1 MKLSTRF
8 RYGTRL
14 ILELALNYDQGPVFL
29 KDISNSQEISL
40 KYLGQIVIKLKSAG
54 IVSSTRGAHG
64 GYYLTKH
71 PENIRLSEIIE
82 ALDGPFIL
90 VECINDPQKC
100 SRYEGCVARI
110 FWMDINDKFY
120 NTLDSITVQDLLIQ
134 KIKRPDSSLK

>member
-29 KDISNSQEISL
+29 KDVSNSQEISL
-40 KYLGQIVIKLKSAG
+40 KYLGQIVIKLRSAG
-54 IVSSTRGAHG
+54 IVNSARGAHG
-64 GYYLTKH
+64 GYYLAKH
-71 PENIRLSEIIE
+71 PEDIKLSEIIE

-90 VECINDPQKC
+90 VECIDNPEKC
-100 SRYEGCVARI
+100 SRNEGCVTRI

-120 NTLDSITVQDLLIQ
+120 NTLDSITVQDLLVK
-134 KIKRPDSSLK
+134 KIKRSGSITD

>member
-134 KIKRPDSSLK
+134 KIKRTDSSLK

>member
-14 ILELALNYDQGPVFL
+14 ILELALNYRQGPVFL
-29 KDISNSQEISL
+29 KDISNSQDISL

-64 GYYLTKH
+64 GYHLAKQ
-71 PENIRLSEIIE
+71 PEDIRLSEIIE

-90 VECINDPQKC
+90 VECIADPEKC
-100 SRYEGCVARI
+100 SRYEGCVARM

-120 NTLDSITVQDLLIQ
+120 NTLASITVQDLLVKTQ
-134 KIKRPDSSLK
+134 TP

>member
-40 KYLGQIVIKLKSAG
+40 KYLGQIVIKLRSAG
-54 IVSSTRGAHG
+54 IVGSARGAHG
-64 GYYLTKH
+64 GYYLAKH
-71 PENIRLSEIIE
+71 PEDIKLSEIIE

-90 VECINDPQKC
+90 VECIDNPEKC
-100 SRYEGCVARI
+100 SRHEGCVTRV
-110 FWMDINDKFY
+110 FWMDINKKFY
-120 NTLDSITVQDLLIQ
+120 NTFDSITVQDLLVQ
-134 KIKRPDSSLK
+134 RTKRSGSNTE